1 MIKVGQRNSE
11 NFSRK
16 QLSKMK
22 KNSKIMV
29 RKPID
34 AEGVMTYGQLDNG
47 LKTLDFTCLL
57 DMQLEATTANFKV
70 QQMRDGNIY
79 MTEIPKRVRN
89 NAIFRDDNASLSLGQ
104 NGRYYFVFTLPE
116 ERIDELAKELVRQAS
131 VIAQKVIRELFNEG
145 RIV

>member
-1 MIKVGQRNSE
+1 
-11 NFSRK
+11 
-16 QLSKMK
+16 
-22 KNSKIMV
+22 
-29 RKPID
+29 
-34 AEGVMTYGQLDNG
+34 MTFGELENG
-47 LKTLDFTCLL
+47 LKTMDFTCLL

-70 QQMRDGNIY
+70 QQMRDGNVY
-79 MTEIPKRVRN
+79 MTELPKRVRN

>member
-1 MIKVGQRNSE
+1 ME
-11 NFSRK
+11 N
-16 QLSKMK
+16 
-22 KNSKIMV
+22 KNKSV
-29 RKPID
+29 RKPIE

-57 DMQLEATTANFKV
+57 DMQLEATNANFKV
-70 QQMRDGNIY
+70 QLMRDGNVY
-79 MTEIPKRVRN
+79 MTELPKRVRN

-116 ERIDELAKELVRQAS
+116 ERIDVLAEELVRQAS

>member
-1 MIKVGQRNSE
+1 
-11 NFSRK
+11 
-16 QLSKMK
+16 MK

>member
-1 MIKVGQRNSE
+1 
-11 NFSRK
+11 
-16 QLSKMK
+16 MK
-22 KNSKIMV
+22 KNSKILV
-29 RKPID
+29 RKTID
-34 AEGVMTYGQLDNG
+34 AEGLMTFGELENG
-47 LKTLDFTCLL
+47 LKTMDFTCLL

-70 QQMRDGNIY
+70 QQMRDGNVY
-79 MTEIPKRVRN
+79 MTELPKRVRN

>member
-1 MIKVGQRNSE
+1 ME
-11 NFSRK
+11 
-16 QLSKMK
+16 K
-22 KNSKIMV
+22 KNNSV
-29 RKPID
+29 RKPIE

-57 DMQLEATTANFKV
+57 DMQLEATNANFKV

-116 ERIDELAKELVRQAS
+116 ERIDVLAEELVRQAS